1 MYFLKDFEFVQF
13 EQLQWTEA
21 AHSVSNMISQPQI
34 KRVWIKSRQTEE
46 ILMLSDR
53 QITLHLFYERCVI
66 SNELEITKI
75 CFTASCHCFP
85 CKQASLDTKSP
96 DLVFN
101 LLPSTA
107 LIRFVSCSGDEL
119 IKFYDQR
126 RLRQVI
132 IHLVSLCVCPGDDF
146 CSGNRHRSRFEYF
159 ESVCR
164 HNKTSIDWWLISSHL
179 FCCWDQN

>member
-66 SNELEITKI
+66 SNELEKKNKNTDSACSWLNYK
-75 CFTASCHCFP
+75 
-85 CKQASLDTKSP
+85 
-96 DLVFN
+96 N
-101 LLPSTA
+101 LFHS
-107 LIRFVSCSGDEL
+107 I
-119 IKFYDQR
+119 
-126 RLRQVI
+126 
-132 IHLVSLCVCPGDDF
+132 VSLFSMQTGV
-146 CSGNRHRSRFEYF
+146 SGH
-159 ESVCR
+159 
-164 HNKTSIDWWLISSHL
+164 
-179 FCCWDQN
+179 